1 MVGTIQQDAS
11 INKHHGV
18 EFRRVMSSW
27 LREPCGKPVNSGLH
41 GPGMMR
47 GSMPT
52 TTRTRR
58 SLAVDDLDLARQV
71 GTRLK
76 AARTRAGLTQREL
89 AEPRYTKAYISALEN
104 GLIKPSMAAL
114 RFLARRLG
122 TVPGEFLADEDT
134 HLRRIEAE
142 LRLASSDWQAAADRF
157 QAILDEDPAGLERGM
172 CLLGLAEASYRLGRH
187 VDAITAA
194 TQAQAILAAS
204 RHDTEARRATYWLA
218 AGHYG
223 ADDPARARALFED
236 LLAGQAGVETDP
248 DLRVRTLVALATVAT
263 HGGDPNTAIGLLEE
277 AKALGVDLDDR
288 RRATLLH
295 SLAYSHRLAGD
306 LEVAIRTGI
315 ESLALFRAI
324 EARAET
330 ASIENELAMI
340 YLGLGNLTEAERH
353 AADARTGF
361 EASGDTFRLPHVG
374 DTEAQI
380 ALGRNDPERAVALAA
395 SAVEEAHR
403 VGNSRAELSA
413 LLTGA
418 RASRRRGDT
427 ATAISLLETA
437 VELADHGPATRLR
450 EVLTE
455 WSELAAEAGDHAR
468 AYELSRRALAIH

>member
-1 MVGTIQQDAS
+1 
-11 INKHHGV
+11 
-18 EFRRVMSSW
+18 
-27 LREPCGKPVNSGLH
+27 
-41 GPGMMR
+41 
-47 GSMPT
+47 
-52 TTRTRR
+52 
-58 SLAVDDLDLARQV
+58 
-71 GTRLK
+71 
-76 AARTRAGLTQREL
+76 
-89 AEPRYTKAYISALEN
+89 
-104 GLIKPSMAAL
+104 
-114 RFLARRLG
+114 
-122 TVPGEFLADEDT
+122 VPGEFLADEDT
-134 HLRRIEAE
+134 HWRRIEAE

-204 RHDTEARRATYWLA
+204 RHDAEARRATYWLA
-218 AGHYG
+218 AGHHG
-223 ADDPARARALFED
+223 ADDPARARALFEE
-236 LLAGQAGVETDP
+236 LLAGQAGVDTDP
-248 DLRVRTLVALATVAT
+248 DLRVRTLVALAAVVT

-330 ASIENELAMI
+330 AAIENELAMI
-340 YLGLGNLTEAERH
+340 YLGLGNLAEAERH
-353 AADARTGF
+353 ASDARTGF
-361 EASGDTFRLPHVG
+361 VASGDTFRLPHVG

-380 ALGRNDPERAVALAA
+380 ALGRNDPERAVELAA
-395 SAVEEAHR
+395 GAVKEAHQ

-427 ATAISLLETA
+427 ATAIALLETA

-455 WSELAAEAGDHAR
+455 WSELAAEAGDHAQ

>member
-1 MVGTIQQDAS
+1 
-11 INKHHGV
+11 
-18 EFRRVMSSW
+18 
-27 LREPCGKPVNSGLH
+27 
-41 GPGMMR
+41 MMR
-47 GSMPT
+47 CDMPT

-58 SLAVDDLDLARQV
+58 SLAAEDLDLARQV

-122 TVPGEFLADEDT
+122 TVPGEFLADGDT
-134 HLRRIEAE
+134 HWRRIEAE
-142 LRLASSDWQAAADRF
+142 LRLASGDWQAAADRF
-157 QAILDEDPAGLERGM
+157 QAILDDGPAGLERGM
-172 CLLGLAEASYRLGRH
+172 SLLGLAEAKYRLGQP
-187 VDAITAA
+187 VDTISAA
-194 TQAQAILAAS
+194 TEAQALLAAN
-204 RHDTEARRATYWLA
+204 RHDVEARRATYWLA
-218 AGHYG
+218 AGHDG
-223 ADDPARARALFED
+223 TDDPARARALFEE
-236 LLAGQAGVETDP
+236 LLAFQAGVDDDP
-248 DLRVRTLVALATVAT
+248 DLRVRTLVALAIVAT
-263 HGGDPNTAIGLLEE
+263 RGGDHSTAIGLLEE

-295 SLAYSHRLAGD
+295 SLAYAHRLAGD

-315 ESLALFRAI
+315 ESLALFRAV
-324 EARAET
+324 EARGET

-353 AADARTGF
+353 VALAREGF
-361 EASGDTFRLPHVG
+361 EAGADAFRLPHVG

-380 ALGRNDPERAVALAA
+380 ALARDDATHASLLAA
-395 SAVEEAHR
+395 GAAEEAR
-403 VGNSRAELSA
+403 RIGNSRAELSA

-418 RASRRRGDT
+418 RAARKLGDT
-427 ATAISLLETA
+427 AAATGLLETA
-437 VELADHGPATRLR
+437 AELAEQGPATRLR

-468 AYELSRRALAIH
+468 AYELSRRALSLH